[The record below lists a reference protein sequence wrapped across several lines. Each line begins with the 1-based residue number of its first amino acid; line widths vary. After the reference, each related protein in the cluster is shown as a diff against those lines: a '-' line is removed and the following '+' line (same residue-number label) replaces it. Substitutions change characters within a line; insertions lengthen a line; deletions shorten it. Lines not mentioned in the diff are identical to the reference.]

1 MAAAPPLRDRGHRT
15 RAGEA
20 RAAAAASSRA
30 VTSTRPRT
38 EETAAGWKGNSTGT
52 KSRRARRGVQ
62 GGEREWGEP
71 TGPFRASPQRKLT
84 VAATAAAADRNLS
97 PAPRGALRRRGGG
110 APKRGRAGAAAGG
123 RGGAPW
129 NSINKGFASCRHGWG
144 CCSPAGKGPRRLG
157 GREGGWVV
165 SAPGAPGKEKVF
177 APTWWR
183 LA

>member
-1 MAAAPPLRDRGHRT
+1 MAAAPPLRDRGHRS
-15 RAGEA
+15 RGGEGGC
-20 RAAAAASSRA
+20 RCRCLLEGRDFHPSEDR
-30 VTSTRPRT
+30 
-38 EETAAGWKGNSTGT
+38 ETAAGWKGNSTGT
-52 KSRRARRGVQ
+52 QSPRARRGVQ

-97 PAPRGALRRRGGG
+97 PAPRGALRRRGVG
-110 APKRGRAGAAAGG
+110 APKRGRAEAAAGG

-157 GREGGWVV
+157 GREAGWCLRLGPRGRKRYLHRPGGD
-165 SAPGAPGKEKVF
+165 
-177 APTWWR
+177 
-183 LA
+183 